1 MPVVNSGRPAP
12 RAASSS
18 SSPNDSLTS
27 TQKTLLMGLAV
38 LVGPS
43 LLKKF
48 YEKPASEKVDLSGFN
63 IVTSY
68 DTPAIEKLDN
78 TLRIEFCAS

>member
-1 MPVVNSGRPAP
+1 
-12 RAASSS
+12 
-18 SSPNDSLTS
+18 
-27 TQKTLLMGLAV
+27 MGLAV

>member
-12 RAASSS
+12 KAASSS
-18 SSPNDSLTS
+18 GGGSLTS
-27 TQKTLLMGLAV
+27 TQKTLLIGLAV

-43 LLKKF
+43 AVKKF

-68 DTPAIEKLDN
+68 ETPAIEKLDN